1 MLYGGPA
8 AKGGLPVGDVILSV
22 DNDVSDMSADLP
34 HLIGAIKPNTR
45 SKLTIVRDG
54 ERKTL
59 TMQVGALLEK
69 GEDGAASDFAQDA
82 ATDLAAMLP
91 SRPRSK
97 STVWICPV
105 GWSLPK

>member
-1 MLYGGPA
+1 MYGGPA
-8 AKGGLPVGDVILSV
+8 AKGGLRVGDVILSV
-22 DNDVSDMSADLP
+22 DNDVIDMSADLP

-45 SKLTIVRDG
+45 AKLTIVRDG
-54 ERKTL
+54 ELKTL
-59 TMQVGALLEK
+59 TMQVGACRKRARMGPLAILLK
-69 GEDGAASDFAQDA
+69 NA
-82 ATDLAAMLP
+82 ATDLASMLP